1 MEASYFRDQ
10 AVDCRRYARLVADD
24 VLRLRMLELALEF
37 DEQAEK
43 AEEEEEEVKV
53 TGSASAVI
61 SGRS

>member
-43 AEEEEEEVKV
+43 AEEEEEVKV

>member
-24 VLRLRMLELALEF
+24 VLRSRMLELALEF

-43 AEEEEEEVKV
+43 AEEEEEVKV
-53 TGSASAVI
+53 IGSASAII

>member
-24 VLRLRMLELALEF
+24 VLRSRMLELALEF

-43 AEEEEEEVKV
+43 AEKEEEVKV
-53 TGSASAVI
+53 IGSASAII